1 MANAPEQQPP
11 QQSREEIRAQKIA
24 EYGSHSE
31 LLEQALNE
39 FPAEMWTFRDECG
52 CWSVKEHLIHIA
64 DSEVNSYIRCR
75 RIISEP
81 GAALMAYD
89 ENLWTERL
97 AYHTQ
102 SVEDTLALFKF
113 LRKKTHALISLMPAG
128 VWRHSAYHPEMGGMV
143 TLDAWLDTYHA
154 HVPEHIQYMRENLA
168 AYQAELDYKPEP
180 PDSSEKPASPET
192 SANPD

>member
-1 MANAPEQQPP
+1 MSNTPAQQPEQS
-11 QQSREEIRAQKIA
+11 QSLDHLRAQKIA
-24 EYGSHSE
+24 EYATHSQ
-31 LLEQALNE
+31 LLEQALKE
-39 FPAEMWTFRDECG
+39 FPAEMWTYRDQHN

-81 GAALMAYD
+81 GSALMAYD
-89 ENLWTERL
+89 ENLWAERL

-113 LRKKTHALISLMPAG
+113 LRKKTHALISQMPPG
-128 VWRHSAYHPEMGGMV
+128 VWKHSAYHPEQGAMI
-143 TLDAWLDTYHA
+143 TLDDWLNTYHA
-154 HVPEHIQYMRENLA
+154 HVPEHIQFMRENLT

-180 PDSSEKPASPET
+180 
-192 SANPD
+192 SANPEQPANPA